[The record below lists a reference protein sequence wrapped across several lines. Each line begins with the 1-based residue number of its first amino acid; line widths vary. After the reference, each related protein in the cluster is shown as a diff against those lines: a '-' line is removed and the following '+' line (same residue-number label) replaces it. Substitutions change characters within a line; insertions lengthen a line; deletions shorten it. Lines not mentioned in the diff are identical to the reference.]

1 MPGFMKTKKFA
12 AALVIVIAGAV
23 LLSFSGLTRPTMR
36 DMKQKVIIIG
46 FDGMDPDFVQKFMG
60 EGDMPNFK
68 KLADQGTFVPLGTT
82 NPPESPVA
90 WASFQT
96 GVNPGGHNIYDFL
109 TRSTETYLPN
119 LGMVIQE
126 PPKFL
131 WKLIPIK
138 MPSVEPMRK
147 GTPFWVQTGAN
158 GVRTTVLTVPLSYP
172 PDDIKGGYMLAGLP
186 LPDVRGTN
194 GTFYY
199 WATDLSD
206 FELGDVEMG
215 GKVARLEFNGD
226 TANAVIV
233 GPSSPI
239 LKAEQEDLKKVPKD
253 QRTIEQQARYEELM
267 ESGYKDLKVDMTV
280 QKIGGGVKITVP
292 SKTLELKKGEW
303 SPWVDM
309 TFTITPIVKVHGMAQ
324 YYLVE
329 DQPEVK
335 LYMSPINWDPRDPPL
350 PITKPNGWSKEL
362 VKEVGIF
369 RTLGWAEATWP
380 LNEERIDEA
389 TFIQDAYSAMDDRM
403 KIMENEL
410 KKKNWN
416 LFVSVYETTDR
427 FQHMF
432 YRLIDPKHP
441 YYDAV
446 LADRYKDAIR
456 NVYKRCDQIVGKAMQ
471 YADADTTI
479 MVVSDHGFH
488 SFRKAVNLNTWLVM
502 NGYMHLYGM
511 EEVGKT
517 YKLAD
522 LFDKGQFWANTDW
535 SKTKAYALGLG
546 QIYINLQGREKFGTV
561 APGEEYSKLQNELIA
576 KLKEF
581 KDPETGDVMIDGV
594 YKRDDIYHGE
604 YVGNAPD
611 LVVGFHDGYRVS
623 WQTTLGGVPKDLVEN
638 NMKKWSGDHCSF
650 DYKDTMGVFLMNR
663 KISKANPH
671 LVDIAPTV
679 YKLLDVPSVA
689 NIDGK
694 PLY

>member
-1 MPGFMKTKKFA
+1 
-12 AALVIVIAGAV
+12 
-23 LLSFSGLTRPTMR
+23 
-36 DMKQKVIIIG
+36 
-46 FDGMDPDFVQKFMG
+46 
-60 EGDMPNFK
+60 
-68 KLADQGTFVPLGTT
+68 
-82 NPPESPVA
+82 
-90 WASFQT
+90 
-96 GVNPGGHNIYDFL
+96 
-109 TRSTETYLPN
+109 
-119 LGMVIQE
+119 
-126 PPKFL
+126 
-131 WKLIPIK
+131 
-138 MPSVEPMRK
+138 PMRE
-147 GTPFWVQTGAN
+147 GTPFWVQAGSN
-158 GVRTTVLTVPLSYP
+158 GVRTTVLTVPLSFP
-172 PDDIKGGYMLAGLP
+172 PDDIPGGFMLAGLP
-186 LPDVRGTN
+186 LPDVRGTT

-206 FELGDVEMG
+206 FELGDAEMG
-215 GKVARLEFNGD
+215 GKIARLEFTGD
-226 TANAVIV
+226 TANTVIV

-239 LKAEQEDLKKVPKD
+239 LKAEQEALKKIPKD

-267 ESGYKDLKVDMTV
+267 ASGYKDVKMDLAV
-280 QKIGGGVKITVP
+280 QKIPGGVKLTLP
-292 SKTLELKKGEW
+292 DHSLELKKGEW
-303 SPWVDM
+303 SPWVEEVFD
-309 TFTITPIVKVHGMAQ
+309 ITPIVKVHGMAQ
-324 YYLVE
+324 FFLVE

-335 LYMSPINWDPRDPPL
+335 LYMSPINWDPRNPPL

-369 RTLGWAEATWP
+369 HTLGWAEATWP

-389 TFIQDAYSAMDDRM
+389 TFIHDAYAAMDDRI

-432 YRLIDPKHP
+432 FRLIDPKHP
-441 YYDAV
+441 YYDAA
-446 LADRYKDAIR
+446 LAERYKDAIR
-456 NVYKRCDQIVGKAMQ
+456 DVYKRADKIVGTAMQ

-511 EEVGKT
+511 EDKSYT
-517 YKLAD
+517 LND
-522 LFDKGQFWANTDW
+522 LFDKGQFWVNTDW
-535 SKTKAYALGLG
+535 SKTRAYALGLG

-561 APGEEYSKLQNELIA
+561 APGQEYSALQNELIT
-576 KLKEF
+576 KLRDF
-581 KDPETGDVMIDGV
+581 KDPGTGDRVIDDV

-623 WQTTLGGVPKDLVEN
+623 WQTTLGGIPKDLVEN

-650 DYKDTMGVFLMNR
+650 DYKDTMGVFLTN
-663 KISKANPH
+663 KKVQKANPN

-679 YKLLDVPSVA
+679 YKLLDVPFVL

-694 PLY
+694 PLF

>member
-1 MPGFMKTKKFA
+1 MPGFFKTKKFLA
-12 AALVIVIAGAV
+12 AVVIIIAGAV
-23 LLSFSGLTRPTMR
+23 LLNFSGLTRPKMR

-46 FDGMDPDFVQKFMG
+46 FDGMDPDFVTKFMG

-68 KLADQGTFVPLGTT
+68 KLSDGGTFVPLGTT

-119 LGMVIQE
+119 LGMVIQQ

-138 MPSVEPMRK
+138 MPSVEPMRR
-147 GTPFWVQTGAN
+147 GTPFWLQAGNN

-172 PDDIKGGYMLAGLP
+172 PDDIPGGYMLAGLP

-206 FELGDVEMG
+206 FELGDAEMG
-215 GKVARLEFNGD
+215 GKIARLEFNGD
-226 TANAVIV
+226 NANAVIV

-239 LKAEQEDLKKVPKD
+239 LKAEQEDLKKIPKD

-267 ESGYKDLKVDMTV
+267 EPGYKDLKVDLAV
-280 QKIGGGVKITVP
+280 QKIPGGVKL
-292 SKTLELKKGEW
+292 SLQDKTLELKKGEW
-303 SPWVDM
+303 SSWVEM
-309 TFTITPIVKVHGMAQ
+309 TFTITPIVKIHGMSQ
-324 YYLVE
+324 FYVVE

-335 LYMSPINWDPRDPPL
+335 LYMSPINWDPRNPPL

-362 VKEVGIF
+362 VKEVGVF

-389 TFIQDAYSAMDDRM
+389 TFIQDANAAMDDRI

-432 YRLIDPKHP
+432 FRLIDPKHP
-441 YYDAV
+441 YYDAA
-446 LADRYKDAIR
+446 LADKYKDAIR
-456 NVYKRCDQIVGKAMQ
+456 NVYKRCDQIVGKAME

-511 EEVGKT
+511 EDKSYT
-517 YKLAD
+517 LND
-522 LFDKGQFWANTDW
+522 LFDKGQFWVNTDW

-561 APGEEYSKLQNELIA
+561 APGQEYSQLQNELIT
-576 KLKEF
+576 KLRDF
-581 KDPETGDVMIDGV
+581 KDPETGDTIIDDV

-650 DYKDTMGVFLMNR
+650 DYKDTMGVLLMNR
-663 KISKANPH
+663 KIQKSNPH

-679 YKLLDVPSVA
+679 YKLLEVPFVV

-694 PLY
+694 PLF